1 MDGVEYEYYSINDTI
16 VRLNGSHSYDANL
29 YTHRFVREP
38 HPGINNP
45 VGEKALFI
53 VGHNSSPLKM
63 NHGYMEATITQ
74 IIDGRTASV
83 EVPYVTGK
91 DEWVLQVTGA
101 KAEELPA
108 SYMRVRVWRL
118 WLN

>member
-63 NHGYMEATITQ
+63 NQGYMEATITQ

-83 EVPYVTGK
+83 EVPMSPARMNGSCRLLVPRPELAGK
-91 DEWVLQVTGA
+91 LHA
-101 KAEELPA
+101 
-108 SYMRVRVWRL
+108 VRVWRL